1 MKPLGVVVV
10 DDHGLTLSAV
20 SDSLAINGLTVLA
33 RARDAVSA
41 VDAVIKFQPDAL
53 VIDLDLGPGPSGI
66 HIAVSLRKQF
76 PLLGVV
82 ILSGY
87 SDPRLLSADMPAAP
101 LGSVYLVKQQIDG
114 TGVVVTAVRES
125 VERAHSGSAASVPA
139 IALTRMQVTVLD
151 LLSRGLTNA
160 AIADRLSVSEDNI
173 AKHVTRMAKK
183 LGISE
188 GEGTNV
194 RGALTG
200 AYFAFVGNRREP

>member
-1 MKPLGVVVV
+1 VKPLTVVVV

-41 VDAVIKFQPDAL
+41 VNAVIKFQPDAL
-53 VIDLDLGPGPSGI
+53 LTDLDLGPGPSGI
-66 HIAVSLRKQF
+66 HIAVSVRKRF

-87 SDPRLLSADMPAAP
+87 SDPRLLSASVPDAP
-101 LGSVYLVKQQIDG
+101 SGSVYLVKHQIDD
-114 TGVVVTAVRES
+114 TRVVVAAVRDA
-125 VERAHSGSAASVPA
+125 VERARVGAEASVPA
-139 IALTRMQVTVLD
+139 LDLTRTQVTVLD

-160 AIADRLSVSEDNI
+160 AIADRLSVSEDTI

-183 LGISE
+183 LGISK

-200 AYFAFVGNRREP
+200 AYFAFVGNPREP

>member
-1 MKPLGVVVV
+1 VKPLGVVVV

-125 VERAHSGSAASVPA
+125 VERAHSGSAASVPTLD
-139 IALTRMQVTVLD
+139 LTRTQVTVLD
-151 LLSRGLTNA
+151 LLARGLTNA
-160 AIADRLSVSEDNI
+160 AIADRLSVSEDTI

-183 LGISE
+183 LGISK
-188 GEGTNV
+188 GGGTNV

>member
-1 MKPLGVVVV
+1 VKPLGVVVV

-20 SDSLAINGLTVLA
+20 SDSLVINGLTVLA

-41 VDAVIKFQPDAL
+41 VNAVIKFQPDAL
-53 VIDLDLGPGPSGI
+53 VTDLDLGPGPSGI

-114 TGVVVTAVRES
+114 TGVVVTAVREA
-125 VERAHSGSAASVPA
+125 VERAHSGSAASVPTLD
-139 IALTRMQVTVLD
+139 LTRTQVTVLD
-151 LLSRGLTNA
+151 LLARGLTNA

-183 LGISE
+183 LGISK

>member
-1 MKPLGVVVV
+1 VKPLGVVVV